1 MVAIETGMN
10 HRLLYQW
17 TLLLCVILLIIAGIV
32 LKQRN
37 EQLVKKNNLLILEN
51 DSILSVN
58 ILLQKKI
65 NHLHH
70 TLDSVGNASTITRSK
85 AISY

>member
-1 MVAIETGMN
+1 MN

-17 TLLLCVILLIIAGIV
+17 TLLLCVILLIIAGII

-37 EQLVKKNNLLILEN
+37 EQLVQKNNVLILEN

-65 NHLHH
+65 NNLHH
-70 TLDSVGNASTITRSK
+70 TLDSLDHDPAILRSK
-85 AISY
+85 TISY